1 MSESI
6 KKRTAELPG
15 GRIGAAVKKLF
26 DSARTELVA
35 LRTLANELRT
45 DHATFKTSHDAMETL
60 IEELHDDAAT
70 QKTLNDEL
78 IADHG
83 TFKTVCDDMKTLV
96 NDIRSKLQGD
106 YILTSPGLAIGSTP
120 TAVSNTAFDY
130 VINGVP
136 YAKAAVAAG
145 TAPGND
151 VIPQAKYGAV
161 AFDIGTDGTIDAVEA
176 TANATGY
183 NSAELAVAGLP
194 AVAAD
199 HARMGYVT
207 VTKSDGAFTFGT
219 TQLDDAN
226 TTEVYTNGTSVFA
239 AIGAA
244 VATSA
249 PATLTATA
257 PATLTAPKPASGP
270 ATLTAAATSEY
281 LAE

>member
-6 KKRTAELPG
+6 GSRTNAIPDSRTAYEMKQLHT
-15 GRIGAAVKKLF
+15 A
-26 DSARTELVA
+26 ARTELSG

-45 DHATFKTSHDAMETL
+45 DHATFKTAVDQTETL

-78 IADHG
+78 IADHA
-83 TFKTVCDDMKTLV
+83 TFKTVCDDLKTLA
-96 NDIRSKLQGD
+96 NDIRAKLQGD
-106 YILTSPGLAIGSTP
+106 YIITTPGLAIGSDTS
-120 TAVSNTAFDY
+120 AVSNVAFNY
-130 VINGVP
+130 IINGVP

-145 TAPGND
+145 TEPGND
-151 VIPQAKYGAV
+151 AIPQSTFGAC

-176 TANATGY
+176 TDNATGY
-183 NSAELAVAGLP
+183 ASAALAAAGLP

-207 VTKSDGAFTFGT
+207 ASDSSGVFTFGT
-219 TQLDDAN
+219 TALNAAN
-226 TTEVYTNGTSVFA
+226 TTVAYTNGTSAFA

-244 VATSA
+244 VASSA

-257 PATLTAPKPASGP
+257 PATLTAPKPASAP
-270 ATLTAAATSEY
+270 ATITAAAVSES
-281 LAE
+281 LTN